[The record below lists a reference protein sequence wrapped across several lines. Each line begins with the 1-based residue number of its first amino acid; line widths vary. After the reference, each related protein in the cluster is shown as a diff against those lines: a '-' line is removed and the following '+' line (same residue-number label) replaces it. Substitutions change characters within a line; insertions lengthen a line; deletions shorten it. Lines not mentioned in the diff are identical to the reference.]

1 MFGGNKAEKAAQEA
15 AARAQVDRP
24 VAPHPSGRSNL
35 LQGLQNRLDQRLA
48 VAHEGWGSRSF
59 DLTPAGS
66 RRAATGSCEI
76 RLYDCKDCNTQRSRL
91 ASLAACLEV
100 SAQCAPGLTSHDGPE
115 VVDRV

>member
-91 ASLAACLEV
+91 ASRTACLE
-100 SAQCAPGLTSHDGPE
+100 ASHNVRRDLRAAMGPE